1 MIVICYIRIIIFY
14 PHLYNELQRVHPVR
28 AAPGRRVQLLQVGE
42 ELGGERG
49 AGEGGGQA
57 PGRRRRRGAGGGGGG
72 GLLGGAHGGSLGLAL
87 HLRQQRFPLLLLL
100 LGDDLA
106 HGAVSLLTDLEVFD
120 YHLRTDVPG
129 QR

>member
-1 MIVICYIRIIIFY
+1 M
-14 PHLYNELQRVHPVR
+14 LPVR

-57 PGRRRRRGAGGGGGG
+57 PGRRRRRGAGGAGGGG
-72 GLLGGAHGGSLGLAL
+72 GLLGGAPGGSLGLGL

-120 YHLRTDVPG
+120 YHLRTDLPG

>member
-1 MIVICYIRIIIFY
+1 ML
-14 PHLYNELQRVHPVR
+14 PVH

-57 PGRRRRRGAGGGGGG
+57 PGRRRRRGAGGGGG
-72 GLLGGAHGGSLGLAL
+72 LLGGAPGGSLGLGL

-100 LGDDLA
+100 LGDYLA